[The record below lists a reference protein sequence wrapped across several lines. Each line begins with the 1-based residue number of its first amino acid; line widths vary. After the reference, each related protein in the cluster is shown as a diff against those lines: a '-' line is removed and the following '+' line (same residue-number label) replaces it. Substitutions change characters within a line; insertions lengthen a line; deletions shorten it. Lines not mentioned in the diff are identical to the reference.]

1 MALELL
7 YDLLLTEDNK
17 YETTIADE
25 VRWED
30 EGLLVWIPYIWLEE
44 FIEAVNELFEDW
56 GDEYNTTAIMSQEWI
71 CINLSKMLESYVDE
85 DELKRVFKEEGE
97 E

>member
-17 YETTIADE
+17 CGTAIADE
-25 VRWED
+25 VKWED
-30 EGLLVWIPYIWLEE
+30 EGLLVWISYTWIEE
-44 FIEAVNELFEDW
+44 FIEEVNELFEDW

>member
-17 YETTIADE
+17 YGTAIADE

-44 FIEAVNELFEDW
+44 FIEEVNELFEDW
-56 GDEYNTTAIMSQEWI
+56 DEEWNTTAIITRDCI
-71 CINLSKMLESYVDE
+71 CINLSEMLKYYVNE
-85 DELKRVFKEEGE
+85 DELRKVFEE
-97 E
+97 

>member
-44 FIEAVNELFEDW
+44 FIEEVNELFEDW
-56 GDEYNTTAIMSQEWI
+56 DEEWNTTAII
-71 CINLSKMLESYVDE
+71 TRNCVCINLSEMLEHYVNE
-85 DELKRVFKEEGE
+85 DELKKVFEE
-97 E
+97 

>member
-7 YDLLLTEDNK
+7 YDLLLTEYNS
-17 YETTIADE
+17 YGTAIADE
-25 VRWED
+25 VSWED

-56 GDEYNTTAIMSQEWI
+56 DEEWNTTAIITRDCI
-71 CINLSKMLESYVDE
+71 CINLREMLKYYVDE
-85 DELKRVFKEEGE
+85 DELRIVFEE
-97 E
+97 